1 MAKKKT
7 KTNLGII
14 KAPNVV
20 FGTLVH
26 NAHATVVA
34 EQGMVM
40 LKVAGA
46 GHPYFLPEGLVLG
59 HEYFGEEVEVT
70 IRNITDEVILEL
82 GEDDIYEED
91 MEKNSKLVPV
101 DNWHEVKELFNECK
115 IQAFTKNAKALSTF
129 VAGLAMA
136 GIGTWLH
143 LRGDFPYPVVPV
155 IGMVLGPILAIG
167 FGLLPT
173 IGLLKQLNTSV
184 IWDGAG
190 NWIDVETGETNLN
203 DGAPVRVNEW
213 VR

>member
-7 KTNLGII
+7 KKNLGII

-26 NAHATVVA
+26 NALATVVA

-40 LKVAGA
+40 LKVDGA
-46 GHPYFLPEGLVLG
+46 SHPYFLPEGLVLG

-82 GEDDIYEED
+82 EEDDIFEED
-91 MEKNSKLVPV
+91 LEDNSKLIPV

-129 VAGLAMA
+129 IA
-136 GIGTWLH
+136 GIALTIVGAWLH
-143 LRGDFPYPVVPV
+143 ARGDFPYPIVPV
-155 IGMVLGPILAIG
+155 ICIPLGVVLAV
-167 FGLLPT
+167 FCGLMPT
-173 IGLLKQLNTSV
+173 IGLLKQLNTDK

-190 NWIDVETGETNLN
+190 NWINVETGETNLN
-203 DGAPVRVNEW
+203 GGTQIPIS
-213 VR
+213 